1 MKRQINDWID
11 GLTDGRMIDK
21 QMIRQI
27 NGGMEGWDGWIDGY
41 RDGRM
46 ARWMKGCRDGGMEGW
61 IDRRLTCKLN
71 AASNCNK

>member
-1 MKRQINDWID
+1 
-11 GLTDGRMIDK
+11 
-21 QMIRQI
+21 
-27 NGGMEGWDGWIDGY
+27 MEGWDGWIDGY